1 VEVGRASTRIAEDAR
16 RGLPFLK
23 GHGTGNDFVVL
34 PDAEGRV
41 ELSPDLVRRL
51 CDRRFGIGGDG
62 ILRVVPVDRVPASE
76 LPHELA
82 TISAG
87 DADADVR
94 WFMDYHNADGSLAE
108 MCGNGVRVYSRFLV
122 DAGWEAAGE
131 LRLATRGGIKTVTV
145 PEVGDVTVG
154 MGPPEL
160 RPGPVKAELGGRTFE
175 GQPVSMGN
183 PHLVVRLDS
192 EQELAALDLTP
203 DPTVPEAE
211 FPTGVNLEFYVPG
224 PTGRVGGG
232 VPLLEMR
239 VHERG
244 VGETLS
250 CGTGACAV
258 AVAAAGRP
266 GEPVDV
272 RVPGGRLRVQWT
284 DETVLLTGPAELVAE
299 GRWLG

>member
-1 VEVGRASTRIAEDAR
+1 MTPGRGEQERG
-16 RGLPFLK
+16 GLPFLK
-23 GHGTGNDFVVL
+23 GHGTGNDFVL
-34 PDAEGRV
+34 IPDAEGQV
-41 ELSPDLVRRL
+41 QLSPGLIRRL

-62 ILRVVPVDRVPASE
+62 VLRVVPVERMPASA
-76 LPHELA
+76 LPPE
-82 TISAG
+82 IRDDG
-87 DADADVR
+87 DVR

-122 DAGWEAAGE
+122 DAGWEPAGE
-131 LRLATRGGIKTVTV
+131 LRLATRGGVKTVSV

-154 MGPPEL
+154 MGPPDV
-160 RPGPVKAELGGRTFE
+160 RPGLVKAELGGRAYE

-192 EQELAALDLTP
+192 RAELAALDLTA
-203 DPTVPEAE
+203 DPVVPEAD
-211 FPTGVNLEFYVPG
+211 FPSGVNLEFYVSDSPG
-224 PTGRVGGG
+224 QGSAD
-232 VPLLEMR
+232 VPGLEMR

-244 VGETLS
+244 SGETLS

-266 GEPVDV
+266 GPPVDV

-284 DETVLLTGPAELVAE
+284 KETVLLTGPAELVAE